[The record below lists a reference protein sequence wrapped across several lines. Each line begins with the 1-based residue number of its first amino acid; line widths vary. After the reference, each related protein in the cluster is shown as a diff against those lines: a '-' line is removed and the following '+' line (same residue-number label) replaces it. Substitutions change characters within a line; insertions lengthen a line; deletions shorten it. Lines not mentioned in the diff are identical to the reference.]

1 MTTDTPIYKF
11 VLVSLVCTIFASF
24 PNMALMSCDWA
35 CIPADQHSGFITC
48 TLIRFVLFWLFSAGI
63 LLFNEKLVR
72 QHTLLGRIGPN
83 LLFTLLAFALYKYV
97 TYLICPGF
105 DRFKMIPTF
114 QFIVMGMMGLLLGY
128 TDYLSRMHRQ
138 KDTELQQLQIESL
151 QSRCTA
157 LTNQINP
164 HFFFNSLAGI
174 SSLVRKKDDKLTI
187 DYIDHLSDIFRYIL
201 QSGDKGLVTLEKE
214 LEFARSFCQVMQIR
228 YAGKL
233 DVSFDIA
240 DSCMQMRIP
249 VLALLPLIENVT
261 VHNMI
266 DSEHRMQV
274 KVYTIHDTQLVVEN
288 PIYPKQFKQE
298 THGTGLI
305 NLGKRFTLLTGK
317 QVSVSDDGKCFKV
330 TLPLKVK
337 SEE

>member
-1 MTTDTPIYKF
+1 MMEKMPIYKF

-24 PNMALMSCDWA
+24 PNIALLSCDWS
-35 CIPADQHSGFITC
+35 CIPAAQHSGFISC

-63 LLFNEKLVR
+63 LLFNEKVVS
-72 QHTLLGRIGPN
+72 QHTLVGRIWPN

-105 DRFKMIPTF
+105 DRFRMIPTF

-128 TDYLSRMHRQ
+128 TDYLSRMHRK
-138 KDTELQQLQIESL
+138 KDSELQQLQIESL
-151 QSRCTA
+151 ESRCTA

-201 QSGDKGLVTLEKE
+201 QSENKGLVTLEKE

-233 DVSFDIA
+233 AVSFDVPE
-240 DSCMQMRIP
+240 SCMGMMIP

-274 KVYTIHDTQLVVEN
+274 KVYVDDDGGRKAVVVEN
-288 PIYPKQFKQE
+288 PVYPKQFKQE
-298 THGTGLI
+298 THGTGLL
-305 NLGKRFTLLTGK
+305 NLGKRFVLLTGK
-317 QVSVSDDGKCFKV
+317 QVSVKDDGGTFKV
-330 TLPLKVK
+330 VLPL
-337 SEE
+337 S

>member
-1 MTTDTPIYKF
+1 MTEKMPIYKF

-24 PNMALMSCDWA
+24 PNIALLSCDWS
-35 CIPADQHSGFITC
+35 CIPAAQHSGFISC

-63 LLFNEKLVR
+63 LLFNEKVVK
-72 QHTLLGRIGPN
+72 QHTLVGRIWPN

-105 DRFKMIPTF
+105 DRFRMIPTF

-128 TDYLSRMHRQ
+128 TDYLSRMHRK
-138 KDTELQQLQIESL
+138 KDSELQQLQIESL
-151 QSRCTA
+151 ESRCTA

-201 QSGDKGLVTLEKE
+201 QSENKGLVTLEKE

-233 DVSFDIA
+233 AVSFDVPE
-240 DSCMQMRIP
+240 SCMGMMIP

-274 KVYTIHDTQLVVEN
+274 KVYVDDDGGRKAVVVEN
-288 PIYPKQFKQE
+288 PVYPKQFKQE
-298 THGTGLI
+298 THGTGLL
-305 NLGKRFTLLTGK
+305 NLGKRFVLLTGK
-317 QVSVSDDGKCFKV
+317 QVSVKDDGGTFKV
-330 TLPLKVK
+330 VLPL
-337 SEE
+337 S

>member
-1 MTTDTPIYKF
+1 MTEKTPIYKF

-24 PNMALMSCDWA
+24 PNMALMSCDWSR
-35 CIPADQHSGFITC
+35 IPTEQHSGFISC

-63 LLFNEKLVR
+63 LLFNEKMVR
-72 QHTLLGRIGPN
+72 QQGLVGRIWPN
-83 LLFTLLAFALYKYV
+83 LLFTLVAFGVYKYV

-105 DRFKMIPTF
+105 DRYRMIPTF
-114 QFIVMGMMGLLLGY
+114 QFIVMGTMGLLLGY
-128 TDYLSRMHRQ
+128 TDYLSRMHQ
-138 KDTELQQLQIESL
+138 KKDTELQQLQIESL
-151 QSRCTA
+151 ESRCTA

-174 SSLVRKKDDKLTI
+174 SSLVRKKDDRLTL

-201 QSGDKGLVTLEKE
+201 QSENKGLVTLEKE
-214 LEFARSFCQVMQIR
+214 LEFAHSFSQVMQIR

-233 DVSFDIA
+233 DVTFDIP
-240 DSCMQMRIP
+240 DRCMQMMIP

-274 KVYTIHDTQLVVEN
+274 KVYVNEDQALVVEN

-298 THGTGLI
+298 THGTGLL
-305 NLGKRFTLLTGK
+305 NLNKRFNLLTGK
-317 QVSVSDDGKCFKV
+317 QVSVSDDGITFRV
-330 TLPLKVK
+330 ILPL
-337 SEE
+337 S